1 MLKYYS
7 HTIVFQEIPD
17 EVSLCFEITGCPLRC
32 PGCHSPH
39 LRNGKLGTDLTIQK
53 YLEFL
58 DTYKDFITCV
68 LFMGG
73 EWEEEDLILRL
84 LIAKDRGLKTG
95 LYSGLNEISSE
106 RLLDCLDYLK
116 IGPYKKELGGLQN
129 KETTNQV
136 LYNLNTGEKI
146 NVHDSF

>member
-1 MLKYYS
+1 
-7 HTIVFQEIPD
+7 
-17 EVSLCFEITGCPLRC
+17 
-32 PGCHSPH
+32 
-39 LRNGKLGTDLTIQK
+39 
-53 YLEFL
+53 
-58 DTYKDFITCV
+58 
-68 LFMGG
+68 MGG